1 MPISPG
7 GTHAH
12 IYTRNVPMHTSV
24 ESGYLLYLQN
34 QCTVRKR
41 KQGDKWMHAHQSRS
55 ATYSSSRVPFSL
67 FKTAWLCWCMM
78 AQHLRLAEVHCMSS
92 LDHMLCQGGCLDIPI
107 LQCTAV
113 FTDTCM
119 LLEAPPVWSMYTL
132 EHSMHVWMSPFLIS
146 AWWCSLTCCFLILF
160 IHFIITVMST
170 PVTTPY
176 KKQFASCTS
185 YMNMHTW
192 NMGAWFLAW
201 LCLYTMIKDLQ

>member
-1 MPISPG
+1 M
-7 GTHAH
+7 H
-12 IYTRNVPMHTSV
+12 IYTRGMFPCTPVLSQV
-24 ESGYLLYLQN
+24 IYYIYLQN

-41 KQGDKWMHAHQSRS
+41 KQGDKWIHAHQSRS
-55 ATYSSSRVPFSL
+55 ATYTSSRVPFSL

-119 LLEAPPVWSMYTL
+119 LLEAPPVWSMFTL

-146 AWWCSLTCCFLILF
+146 ARRCSLTCACCLRLLQ
-160 IHFIITVMST
+160 SG
-170 PVTTPY
+170 
-176 KKQFASCTS
+176 QCTHLS
-185 YMNMHTW
+185 PPCTFGCPHS
-192 NMGAWFLAW
+192 
-201 LCLYTMIKDLQ
+201 